1 MVHRGDDG
9 RRPAAAR
16 RRPGRAATQGERR
29 KPTVRWLS
37 FHLNFFFSM
46 SRRATGPE
54 QTPLHQ
60 REAPA
65 GGHAHAEEEPH
76 GCLSAQQLDAGE
88 ETLILALLALY
99 GPDTPGNRRSD
110 ANK

>member
-1 MVHRGDDG
+1 
-9 RRPAAAR
+9 
-16 RRPGRAATQGERR
+16 
-29 KPTVRWLS
+29 
-37 FHLNFFFSM
+37 M

>member
-1 MVHRGDDG
+1 
-9 RRPAAAR
+9 
-16 RRPGRAATQGERR
+16 
-29 KPTVRWLS
+29 
-37 FHLNFFFSM
+37 M
-46 SRRATGPE
+46 SRRAAGPE

-88 ETLILALLALY
+88 ETLSLGFAYSLRS
-99 GPDTPGNRRSD
+99 GHTGQREKRRE
-110 ANK
+110 

>member
-16 RRPGRAATQGERR
+16 RRPGRAASQGERR
-29 KPTVRWLS
+29 VPTVRWLS
-37 FHLNFFFSM
+37 VRLKKKIPH
-46 SRRATGPE
+46 ATGPE

-65 GGHAHAEEEPH
+65 GGPAHAEEEPH
-76 GCLSAQQLDAGE
+76 GCLSTQQLHAGE
-88 ETLILALLALY
+88 EPLILALLTL
-99 GPDTPGNRRSD
+99 TVTSGNRRS
-110 ANK
+110 NTNE